1 MAEPFWLRTG
11 KPSPLT
17 FKTFHSGHGWPSQ
30 FCVVRSLPTH
40 SRPFLSSLCF
50 PTPSPSI
57 GKDMTI
63 SEVGFSPI
71 LWSTPSSI
79 TILSL
84 DEKSLIHQYQKL
96 LSKLFVASQQSFLLK
111 VGGKIS
117 QRERERERCPISKW
131 WPVQTEFT
139 LQIVNLTLL
148 RLTNF
153 TMFSVFFVLKWSSAT
168 AAYIRTNFHLAVVIA
183 TLWMWLAWLG

>member
-17 FKTFHSGHGWPSQ
+17 FKTFHSGHGWPSE

-117 QRERERERCPISKW
+117 QREREREMPNFEMMTS
-131 WPVQTEFT
+131 
-139 LQIVNLTLL
+139 
-148 RLTNF
+148 TN
-153 TMFSVFFVLKWSSAT
+153 WIHSS
-168 AAYIRTNFHLAVVIA
+168 NCQFDSFEVDQFHNV
-183 TLWMWLAWLG
+183 

>member
-117 QRERERERCPISKW
+117 QRERERDAQFRNDDQYKLNSLFKLSIWLFWGWPISQCL
-131 WPVQTEFT
+131 V
-139 LQIVNLTLL
+139 
-148 RLTNF
+148 
-153 TMFSVFFVLKWSSAT
+153 SS
-168 AAYIRTNFHLAVVIA
+168 LS
-183 TLWMWLAWLG
+183 